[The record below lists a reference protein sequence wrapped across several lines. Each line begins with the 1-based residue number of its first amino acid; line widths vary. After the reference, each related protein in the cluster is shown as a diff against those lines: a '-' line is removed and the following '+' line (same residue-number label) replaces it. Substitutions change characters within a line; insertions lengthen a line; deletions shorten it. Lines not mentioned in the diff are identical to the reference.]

1 MPMSFRFVLAVSYT
15 QKETPIKW
23 GLISLQDFSSKM
35 KQFMHM
41 DVTTIGFI
49 TIIYL
54 KSRFYLVCAVVL
66 YTISKGF
73 LTS

>member
-1 MPMSFRFVLAVSYT
+1 MPMSFHFLSYRFLT
-15 QKETPIKW
+15 QIKW
-23 GLISLQDFSSKM
+23 GLVSLQDFSSKM

-49 TIIYL
+49 IIIYL
-54 KSRFYLVCAVVL
+54 KSRLYLVCAVVL